1 MDYANIIF
9 TVEDGIATIKLN
21 RPKALNALNSEINA
35 DIMAAINEV
44 KANPEIRVLIV
55 TGSERAFAAGADV
68 KEMAEATPRYAR
80 EFCGL
85 AIDIN
90 NELESLPIPTIA
102 AVGGFAFG
110 GGCEMTLACDFR
122 VGGSRTMLSFPE
134 VGLGIIPGANG
145 CARATAIV
153 GPAKAKQLVMLTEMI
168 PGKLYQLGDPDK
180 EPVVKGV
187 KLDGN
192 QIGSTLNDRE
202 PADDNIRF
210 VFALGEWVYVYPDTE
225 KKSGLS
231 VYVTEHQKDAET
243 ITDSFLAA
251 LSDDTPKA
259 ELIAPEEDGS
269 EWGAFYLHQETFA
282 AGNYDLIFA
291 DGLKPVARVLLKFYP
306 ESELNEK
313 NDAELEAIMSDARKA
328 ASGS

>member
-1 MDYANIIF
+1 MDFENIIY

-21 RPKALNALNSEINA
+21 RPKALNALNSAINQ
-35 DIMAAINEV
+35 DIMAAINLV
-44 KANPEIRVLIV
+44 KADPSVRVLIM

-90 NELESLPIPTIA
+90 NILESLPIPTIA

-122 VGGSRTMLSFPE
+122 VGGSRTTLSFPE

-168 PGKLYQLGDPDK
+168 PGKQAYDLGLLNWFAVGDADLDAAAK
-180 EPVVKGV
+180 AAKAAVKAAKASGNEEELAAARAALKSAEGAAAKAEYDAIMAKAV
-187 KLDGN
+187 DVAKKLMGK
-192 QIGSTLNDRE
+192 
-202 PADDNIRF
+202 PAC
-210 VFALGEWVYVYPDTE
+210 ALTAA
-225 KKSGLS
+225 KAAINK
-231 VYVTEHQKDAET
+231 AAIET
-243 ITDSFLAA
+243 IAA
-251 LSDDTPKA
+251 GKA
-259 ELIAPEEDGS
+259 
-269 EWGAFYLHQETFA
+269 QETTEFTLLFDTHDQKEGMA
-282 AGNYDLIFA
+282 AMI
-291 DGLKPVARVLLKFYP
+291 
-306 ESELNEK
+306 EK
-313 NDAELEAIMSDARKA
+313 RPAVFTNN
-328 ASGS
+328 